1 MLTVDKVKGHIA
13 AVEEVATRVQNMS
26 PKAAKKETDKWIG
39 VRNSLLQAVAL
50 LDANPNPDTL
60 ERQHAA
66 NVKKLSNYHS
76 AKQSIPRGAK
86 KVLAELDQQYAPMNL
101 KKSLEFLNYILGK
114 NDDLLCG
121 LLSSASSPA

>member
-1 MLTVDKVKGHIA
+1 MITVEKVKGHIA
-13 AVEEVATRVQNMS
+13 AVEEVASMVQKMP
-26 PKAAKKETDKWIG
+26 PKAAKKEIAKWIG

-50 LDANPNPDTL
+50 LDANSNPDTL

-86 KVLAELDQQYAPMNL
+86 KMLAELDQQYAPTNL
-101 KKSLEFLNYILGK
+101 KKSLEFLNYILEK

-121 LLSSASSPA
+121 LLSSASAPA